1 MTMSDNQITD
11 LQGRPRTF
19 THRVWRKF
27 LELDEKHPKKVW
39 FRFYSIIFIFAAIFG
54 AGFGLLFPYKAI
66 DVNSARYILSALI
79 QSQAAVISIV
89 ISLTLVAVQLT
100 AQIYSPRIT
109 EFFKK
114 HLIMWCLLA
123 SYIVSIAFSSFLLIH
138 LVGTDLT
145 NSAITRI
152 LLYFSFFLAFFLFL
166 ALIPYIYITMD
177 LLNADTVIKR
187 LTAAIQIP
195 DILAPEQDPFQP
207 VFDVIYGAIKRFD
220 FIAMSN
226 GFTQIITS
234 YEKIV
239 MENRKHSQL
248 RYIISRFF
256 DDFKRCGL
264 LLIEMREEKFVFE
277 VVNKLSRIG
286 NWSVENKKD
295 SSFNYCIITLTDI
308 GIKAAGN
315 GLCPPLNEV
324 ITSIDEISQD
334 RELIKGG
341 PNYQNTN
348 SKIRLLLKCQEE
360 LGIAAI
366 SNNREDSAK
375 KVIYSIQNVA
385 KRIVE
390 DEMTDAYNDMATVFS
405 TIGTEA
411 LEKKSTLVMS
421 EVLDSIEKIC
431 YMSIESKHIK
441 LADDFLRILKSL
453 GLTAEKLGLEKQIKI
468 ILNSIFH
475 ITVKAHDMNQNQ
487 LYHTSL
493 EQLAEIRQKC
503 PEIFDKHHWPD
514 YRGDPFDF
522 KAERDYNIKN
532 EAMGLDYEILKKW
545 IENRDEHV
553 NL

>member
-1 MTMSDNQITD
+1 
-11 LQGRPRTF
+11 
-19 THRVWRKF
+19 
-27 LELDEKHPKKVW
+27 
-39 FRFYSIIFIFAAIFG
+39 
-54 AGFGLLFPYKAI
+54 
-66 DVNSARYILSALI
+66 
-79 QSQAAVISIV
+79 
-89 ISLTLVAVQLT
+89 
-100 AQIYSPRIT
+100 
-109 EFFKK
+109 
-114 HLIMWCLLA
+114 
-123 SYIVSIAFSSFLLIH
+123 
-138 LVGTDLT
+138 
-145 NSAITRI
+145 
-152 LLYFSFFLAFFLFL
+152 
-166 ALIPYIYITMD
+166 
-177 LLNADTVIKR
+177 
-187 LTAAIQIP
+187 
-195 DILAPEQDPFQP
+195 
-207 VFDVIYGAIKRFD
+207 
-220 FIAMSN
+220 
-226 GFTQIITS
+226 
-234 YEKIV
+234 
-239 MENRKHSQL
+239 
-248 RYIISRFF
+248 
-256 DDFKRCGL
+256 
-264 LLIEMREEKFVFE
+264 MREEKFVFE

-341 PNYQNTN
+341 SNYQNTN
-348 SKIRLLLKCQEE
+348 SKIRLLFKCQEK

-366 SNNREDSAK
+366 SNNMEDSAK
-375 KVIYSIQNVA
+375 KAIYSIQNIA
-385 KRIVE
+385 KRIIE
-390 DEMTDAYNDMATVFS
+390 DGMTDAYNDMATVFS

-431 YMSIESKHIK
+431 YTSIESKHIK

-475 ITVKAHDMNQNQ
+475 ITVKAHDKNLNQ

-503 PEIFDKHHWPD
+503 PDIFDKHHWPD
-514 YRGDPFDF
+514 YRDDPFDF